1 MVQGNLPGSTTHPQP
16 EIEAFIPDD
25 VRLAIVIFPGG
36 GYHTRAPHEGRHYAE
51 FLMAHD
57 VACFV
62 VDYRS
67 GTDGFRHPAV
77 LEDALWALCG
87 VRNWLKEQGLVVPVG
102 LMGSSAGGHLAA
114 HATVAAEDYAVPA
127 PDFFVLCYPVIAL
140 DQPYGHS
147 GSRANL
153 LGQDASDAQARAVNP
168 VYRMGASTPP
178 GFLWHTSEDQG
189 VPVANSLDVARTL
202 TDHQVPFEIHVYER
216 GGHGLGLNTSFAWG
230 AELVRWLERFAG

>member
-1 MVQGNLPGSTTHPQP
+1 
-16 EIEAFIPDD
+16 
-25 VRLAIVIFPGG
+25 
-36 GYHTRAPHEGRHYAE
+36 
-51 FLMAHD
+51 
-57 VACFV
+57 
-62 VDYRS
+62 
-67 GTDGFRHPAV
+67 
-77 LEDALWALCG
+77 
-87 VRNWLKEQGLVVPVG
+87 
-102 LMGSSAGGHLAA
+102 
-114 HATVAAEDYAVPA
+114 
-127 PDFFVLCYPVIAL
+127 VLCYPVIAL

-216 GGHGLGLNTSFAWG
+216 GGHGLGLNASFAWG